1 MKKIFI
7 LILALAICFSVVSCA
22 DNVDSAANTGAEA
35 GNTAKCTATET
46 YDDIT
51 TDEIVTTAETDDITS
66 ESTETADINNGTTSS
81 SSSDM
86 SDEIVTSD
94 GIVGM
99 AFTISEDTVCGE
111 DVTFEVGGSV
121 SFGANNYYLEWLRS
135 YDGYGMQIYVSAGGH
150 DTKIECENGTF
161 LSVKYESFDEE
172 TYTASY
178 IVEDIGSTIETN
190 GSSKRVCW
198 GIPHESVVD
207 DGVVNDGVV
216 DKITVTVY
224 EEGNIIGAALFTVSY
239 CDGEFSFEFTKNVS
253 FPTLGT
259 DYQDITDEY
268 LDSFFGLIYP

>member
-1 MKKIFI
+1 MKKILI

-22 DNVDSAANTGAEA
+22 DSADSGDNATGTA
-35 GNTAKCTATET
+35 GNAAE
-46 YDDIT
+46 D
-51 TDEIVTTAETDDITS
+51 VTSKVE
-66 ESTETADINNGTTSS
+66 ETTSS
-81 SSSDM
+81 SSSGT

-99 AFTISEDTVCGE
+99 EFTIHEDTVCGE
-111 DVTFEVGGSV
+111 NATFEVGRSV

-135 YDGYGMQIYVSAGGH
+135 YDGYGMQIYVSSRGH

-161 LSVKYESFDEE
+161 LSVKYDSFDEE
-172 TYTASY
+172 TCTASY

-239 CDGEFSFEFTKNVS
+239 GDGEFSFEFTKNVS

-259 DYQDITDEY
+259 DYQDITEEELDE
-268 LDSFFGLIYP
+268 FFDR